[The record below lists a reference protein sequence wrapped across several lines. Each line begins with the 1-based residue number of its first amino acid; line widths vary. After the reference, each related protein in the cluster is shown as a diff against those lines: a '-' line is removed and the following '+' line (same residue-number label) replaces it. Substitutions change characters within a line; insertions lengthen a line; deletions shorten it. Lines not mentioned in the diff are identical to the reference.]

1 MAQVAEVCRPYACA
15 SVAVNGDRE
24 RDLALMEILRLPQR
38 CLVRKRGGRRQRGVR
53 GLATQLSSFS
63 SSSQPHQVRPAPHV
77 VDFTTAKVQRA
88 VYLVQQGYLAR
99 ATLSM
104 FQHPLLP
111 LTPKTLDALDAL
123 HPKASDPAPDLP
135 QNAPQRM
142 ELDPDNLVRV
152 IRRLANGS
160 APAGSGWTG
169 ELIRALVD
177 DHDCFKGLNYL
188 ITDILNGVFEGQ
200 TRNALLTGVLVA
212 ARKSSES
219 DVPRPIVMGEAFYK
233 LAGLYALQQVRS
245 DLAALVAPVQMA
257 FARGGAESAL
267 QLVQAALDAK
277 DDNIVVTVDIENA
290 YNTRKRSQILAE
302 LFHTSSFVD
311 YGD

>member
-38 CLVRKRGGRRQRGVR
+38 CLVRKRGGRRQRCSR
-53 GLATQLSSFS
+53 TCNYLLS
-63 SSSQPHQVRPAPHV
+63 
-77 VDFTTAKVQRA
+77 RA
-88 VYLVQQGYLAR
+88 LHNHIQFVLHHKGSNLVQGYLAR
-99 ATLSM
+99 ATRSM
-104 FQHPLLP
+104 FQQPLLP